1 MGSNDADTAIAM
13 INADKTKLFFMVR
26 FFWDERRMI
35 HYVDI
40 PAVVLSSRKGERFM
54 KWGNAFYGVQ

>member
-26 FFWDERRMI
+26 FFWNERRMI

-40 PAVVLSSRKGERFM
+40 PAVVLSSRR
-54 KWGNAFYGVQ
+54 GV

>member
-1 MGSNDADTAIAM
+1 MGSNDADTAIVM

-40 PAVVLSSRKGERFM
+40 PAVVS
-54 KWGNAFYGVQ
+54 